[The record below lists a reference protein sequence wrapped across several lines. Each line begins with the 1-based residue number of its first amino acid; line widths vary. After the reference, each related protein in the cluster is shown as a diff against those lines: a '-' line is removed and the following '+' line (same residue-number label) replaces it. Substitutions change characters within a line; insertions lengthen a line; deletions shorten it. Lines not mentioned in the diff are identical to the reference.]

1 MSPIAAPRTQAP
13 APAPSHV
20 PAAALSLALVGFL
33 LLVLPGRSAPAQETR
48 LVGGFHGYGWG
59 DPGREIAE
67 IDLDLPPDRRA
78 AGLAAY
84 ARTVYLLGRPT
95 RTYFYLDSAALRLR
109 AGRYL
114 MDADPGSCVADLTT
128 LRLMIAGSWSGL
140 ESEVRVVEEA
150 APGDRSRGAEDVGAA
165 SPDPPTSCR
174 AFLSGPPRRVQA
186 IFRNPA
192 TGEAEVTAELF
203 RRDSLPR
210 ILACY
215 HLPEDCRWPEGVEVE
230 KGPAL
235 GAPARRDT
243 SLRTRRRR
251 RTPRSPPASPAPP
264 GR

>member
-1 MSPIAAPRTQAP
+1 MSPVAGPRP
-13 APAPSHV
+13 H
-20 PAAALSLALVGFL
+20 AAASALPLVLAGSL
-33 LLVLPGRSAPAQETR
+33 LLLLPLRPVQAQETR
-48 LVGGFHGYGWG
+48 LVGGFHGYAWG
-59 DPGREIAE
+59 DPGREIPE

-95 RTYFYLDSAALRLR
+95 RAYFYLDSAALRLR

-114 MDADPGSCVADLTT
+114 MDADPGSCVAELTT

-140 ESEVRVVEEA
+140 ESEVRVVDDAAREA
-150 APGDRSRGAEDVGAA
+150 RAGGGVGAGG
-165 SPDPPTSCR
+165 PEPPTSCR
-174 AFLSGPPRRVQA
+174 DFLSGPPRRVRA
-186 IFRNPA
+186 TFRNPA

-215 HLPEDCRWPEGVEVE
+215 HLAEDCRWPEGVEVE
-230 KGPAL
+230 EGPAL
-235 GAPARRDT
+235 RAPARRDT
-243 SLRTRRRR
+243 SLRSRRRR